1 MKKLFL
7 TLIVA
12 FFTITGGIAQN
23 VTVEEPEFAEETLL
37 LTSNN
42 QGVKLSRENGTVKT
56 KAGASLYL
64 TGIGKVKSRLTS
76 ARFCILQYAKNAL
89 IRGQRYDIFLN
100 IP

>member
-42 QGVKLSRENGTVKT
+42 QGVK
-56 KAGASLYL
+56 SLL
-64 TGIGKVKSRLTS
+64 RTPVLLLLHS
-76 ARFCILQYAKNAL
+76 AQCLL
-89 IRGQRYDIFLN
+89 
-100 IP
+100 

>member
-42 QGVKLSRENGTVKT
+42 QGVKFT
-56 KAGASLYL
+56 
-64 TGIGKVKSRLTS
+64 
-76 ARFCILQYAKNAL
+76 
-89 IRGQRYDIFLN
+89 
-100 IP
+100 